1 MKIQASMRSIILF
14 GAAALAVPA
23 AANAGTGSTG
33 PMATQLPASPL
44 LRSSDA
50 QREQWMLAFAAAR
63 LQAVAADALGTTV
76 AAMPPPPPLPLNNIR
91 KSITSLNATEL
102 ASLRR
107 GIAQMIAWNSA
118 PHGSANFKRSLR
130 YWANMHAYIGAG
142 CSKDSGLSYP
152 GMSGLSLQ
160 SKATPDEIATWCTC
174 QHGTIQFL
182 TWHRMYL
189 FYFEQV
195 LQQAS
200 GDSNLRLPF
209 WDYETDGH
217 IPPAYRAPTYVDG
230 GVSKPNPLYIA
241 NRQAQLNAG
250 TAALT
255 PAVTSTAGALPSTT
269 YSPFNTALEQT
280 PHGSVHCATGV
291 ASCPSGYMGYV
302 PSAGNDPIFYSH
314 HANID
319 RVYECWLRVNPTAR
333 LPNNAAQLAAHFSFI
348 NGSGTL
354 VSSKVG
360 DMVTL
365 AQLHYRYAS
374 GGGCP
379 LVIRFPPIHVQLERP
394 FHVYPLTG
402 PIILQR
408 GTTTVP
414 LKLAP
419 TTRKQML
426 TAPAPK
432 GRALRSMLV
441 IDGLS
446 YDEPPGVLYEVYVQG
461 TGGKRVLVGVINF
474 FNDTAPHHDDMQGMR
489 GMADTA
495 SRTFDATDA
504 LTSLGVSGDASL
516 VLVPTTGIT
525 GGTALKA
532 AQGIS
537 PRANV
542 RFKEARI
549 EQR

>member
-1 MKIQASMRSIILF
+1 MKALHSIAFFCAVALSVPTAYA
-14 GAAALAVPA
+14 GTTAAAPA
-23 AANAGTGSTG
+23 AAR
-33 PMATQLPASPL
+33 PL
-44 LRSSDA
+44 LLAPASDA
-50 QREQWMLAFAAAR
+50 QRDTWMWAFATAQ
-63 LQAVAADALGTTV
+63 LQTVAADALGTTV
-76 AAMPPPPPLPLNNIR
+76 GGLPPPPPPPLNTTR
-91 KSITSLNATEL
+91 QSITALNAGQL

-118 PHGSANFKRSLR
+118 PQGSADFKRSLR
-130 YWANMHAYIGAG
+130 YWANMHAYIGTG
-142 CSKDSGLSYP
+142 CSPASGLSYP

-160 SKATPDEIATWCTC
+160 SKATPDQIATWCTC

-195 LQQAS
+195 LRQAA
-200 GDSNLRLPF
+200 GDPNLRLPF

-217 IPPAYRAPTYVDG
+217 IPPAYRSPTYVNSG
-230 GVSKPNPLYIA
+230 GTTVANPLYVA

-250 TAALT
+250 TAAL
-255 PAVTSTAGALPSTT
+255 ASSVTSTAGAMPSTT
-269 YSPFNTALEQT
+269 YNPFNSAIEQT
-280 PHGSVHCATGV
+280 PHGAVHCATGV
-291 ASCPSGYMGYV
+291 QSCPSGYMGYV

-319 RVYECWLRVNPTAR
+319 RLYECWLRVNQAAR
-333 LPNNAAQLAAHFSFI
+333 LPNNPAQLAAHFNFI
-348 NGSGTL
+348 DGGGNL
-354 VSSKVG
+354 VSP
-360 DMVTL
+360 MVANMLTT
-365 AQLHYRYAS
+365 AQLGYHYAS

-379 LVIRFPPIHVQLERP
+379 LVIRIPPIYVQLERP
-394 FHVYPLTG
+394 FHVYPLSG
-402 PIILQR
+402 PIVLQR
-408 GTTTVP
+408 GITTVP
-414 LKLAP
+414 LRLAP
-419 TTRKQML
+419 AARKQML
-426 TAPAPK
+426 AVPAPRS
-432 GRALRSMLV
+432 RALRSMLV

-461 TGGKRVLVGVINF
+461 SGGKRVLVGVINF
-474 FNDTAPHHDDMQGMR
+474 FNDTAPRHDEMQGMA

-495 SRTFDATDA
+495 SRSFDATDA
-504 LTSLGVSGDASL
+504 LAALGASGASL

-532 AQGIS
+532 AERIS

>member
-1 MKIQASMRSIILF
+1 MKALHSIALF
-14 GAAALAVPA
+14 GAAALAVPTA
-23 AANAGTGSTG
+23 AYAEAPAAG
-33 PMATQLPASPL
+33 PLAAQLPSSPL
-44 LRSSDA
+44 LRSNEA
-50 QREQWMLAFAAAR
+50 QRERWMLAFATAR

-76 AAMPPPPPLPLNNIR
+76 AAMPPPPPPPLSNIR
-91 KSITSLNATEL
+91 KSITSLSPTEL

-107 GIAQMIAWNSA
+107 GIAQMIAWNSQPA
-118 PHGSANFKRSLR
+118 GSANFKRSLR

-142 CSKDSGLSYP
+142 CSPNSGLSYP

-195 LQQAS
+195 LQAAAH
-200 GDSNLRLPF
+200 DPNLRLPF

-217 IPPAYRAPTYVDG
+217 IPPAYRSPTYVDG
-230 GVSKPNPLYIA
+230 GVTKPNPLYIA

-250 TAALT
+250 TAALST
-255 PAVTSTAGALPSTT
+255 AVTSTAGALPSTT
-269 YSPFNTALEQT
+269 YNPFNSALEQT

-319 RVYECWLRVNPTAR
+319 RVYECWLRVNQAAR
-333 LPNNAAQLAAHFSFI
+333 LPNNAAQLAQHFSFI

-360 DMVTL
+360 DMLTT
-365 AQLHYRYAS
+365 AQLNYHYAA

-379 LVIRFPPIHVQLERP
+379 RVIKIPPIYVLLERP
-394 FHVYPLTG
+394 YHVYPLTG
-402 PIILQR
+402 PITLQR

-414 LKLAP
+414 LKIAP
-419 TTRKQML
+419 TQRKQLL
-426 TAPAPK
+426 TATAPK

-461 TGGKRVLVGVINF
+461 AGGKRVLVGVINF
-474 FNDTAPHHDDMQGMR
+474 FNDTAPSHDGMQGME
-489 GMADTA
+489 GMADKA

-504 LTSLGVSGDASL
+504 LASLGVSGDASL
-516 VLVPTTGIT
+516 VLVPTSGLTGS
-525 GGTALKA
+525 TALKA
-532 AQGIS
+532 AERIS

>member
-1 MKIQASMRSIILF
+1 MKALHSIAIF

-23 AANAGTGSTG
+23 AAHAGAPAAG
-33 PMATQLPASPL
+33 PMAAQLPASPL
-44 LRSSDA
+44 LRSSEA
-50 QREQWMLAFAAAR
+50 QREQWMLAFATAR
-63 LQAVAADALGTTV
+63 LQAAAADALGTTV
-76 AAMPPPPPLPLNNIR
+76 AAMPPPPPPPLNTTR
-91 KSITSLNATEL
+91 QSITTLSTTQL

-107 GIAQMIAWNSA
+107 GIAQMIAWNSQPA
-118 PHGSANFKRSLR
+118 GSANFKRSLR

-142 CSKDSGLSYP
+142 CSPNSGLNYP

-189 FYFEQV
+189 FYFEKV
-195 LQQAS
+195 LQAAA
-200 GDSNLRLPF
+200 GDPNLRLPF

-217 IPPAYRAPTYVDG
+217 IPPAYRSPTYVDG
-230 GVSKPNPLYIA
+230 GVTKPNPLYIA

-250 TAALT
+250 TAALSA
-255 PAVTSTAGALPSTT
+255 AVTSTAGAMPSTT
-269 YSPFNTALEQT
+269 YNPFNSALEQT

-319 RVYECWLRVNPTAR
+319 RLYECWLRVNQAAR
-333 LPNNAAQLAAHFSFI
+333 LPNNPAQLAQHFSFI
-348 NGSGTL
+348 DGGGNL

-360 DMVTL
+360 DMLTT
-365 AQLHYRYAS
+365 AQLNYHYAA

-379 LVIRFPPIHVQLERP
+379 RVIKIPPIYVLLERP
-394 FHVYPLTG
+394 YHVYPLSG
-402 PIILQR
+402 PIVLQR
-408 GTTTVP
+408 GVTTVP
-414 LKLAP
+414 LKIAP
-419 TTRKQML
+419 AQRKEML

-461 TGGKRVLVGVINF
+461 AGGKRVLVGVINF
-474 FNDTAPHHDDMQGMR
+474 FNDTAPRHDGMQGME
-489 GMADTA
+489 GMADKA

-504 LTSLGVSGDASL
+504 LASLGVSGDASL
-516 VLVPTTGIT
+516 VLVPTTGLT

-532 AQGIS
+532 AERIS
-537 PRANV
+537 PRAHV

>member
-1 MKIQASMRSIILF
+1 MKIQASMRSIAVF

-23 AANAGTGSTG
+23 AVHAGTTGTG
-33 PMATQLPASPL
+33 PLTTRLPASPM
-44 LRSSDA
+44 LRSNDA
-50 QREQWMLAFAAAR
+50 QREQWMWAFATAR
-63 LQAVAADALGTTV
+63 LQAVAADALGVTV
-76 AAMPPPPPLPLNNIR
+76 AAMPPPPPLNNIR
-91 KSITSLNATEL
+91 KSITSLSPTEL

-118 PHGSANFKRSLR
+118 PQGSANFKRSLR

-142 CSKDSGLSYP
+142 CSPNSGLNYP

-195 LQQAS
+195 LQAAA
-200 GDSNLRLPF
+200 GDPNLRLPF

-217 IPPAYRAPTYVDG
+217 IPPAYRAPTYVNSG
-230 GVSKPNPLYIA
+230 GTTVPNPLYVA

-269 YSPFNTALEQT
+269 YSPFNSALEQT

-319 RVYECWLRVNPTAR
+319 RVYECWLRVNPAAR

-365 AQLHYRYAS
+365 AQLGYRYAP

-379 LVIRFPPIHVQLERP
+379 LIIKFPPIYVQLERP
-394 FHVYPLTG
+394 YHVYPLSG
-402 PIILQR
+402 PIVLQR

-414 LKLAP
+414 LKIAP
-419 TTRKQML
+419 ATRKQML

-446 YDEPPGVLYEVYVQG
+446 YDEAPGVLYEVYVQG
-461 TGGKRVLVGVINF
+461 AGGKRVLVGVINF
-474 FNDTAPHHDDMQGMR
+474 FNDTAPHHDGMQGME

-504 LTSLGVSGDASL
+504 LASLGVSGDASL

-525 GGTALKA
+525 GVPALKA
-532 AQGIS
+532 AERIS